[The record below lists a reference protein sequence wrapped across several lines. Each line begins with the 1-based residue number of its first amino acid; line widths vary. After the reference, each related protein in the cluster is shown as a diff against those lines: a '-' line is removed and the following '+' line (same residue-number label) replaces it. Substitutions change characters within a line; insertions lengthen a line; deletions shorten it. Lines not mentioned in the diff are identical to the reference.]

1 MLKKIINPIDKV
13 LNLITMYRL
22 VLYYLIGLIFFAL
35 FLSLLGFLAFSPIE
49 LFFSTIFIITICWL
63 FNRVF
68 AKIFN
73 TITNLESIYISALIL
88 VLIITPANKIEEY
101 MYLSVVSLITVA
113 SKFIIEYKMKHIFN
127 PVAIAIY
134 TASVLTMGSASWW
147 VGTAIMFPV
156 VLLGGLFLV
165 RKLQRFEMV
174 LGFIAAA
181 LMTISFFTFING
193 YDILITLKKTL
204 LDSPVLF
211 FAIVMLTEPLTA
223 PPTNQLRIMYGALV
237 GVLFSPQLKIGMFYT
252 TPELALLIG
261 NIFSYLVSPK
271 EKLMLILEKKE
282 KLANDIYDFVFK
294 NNSQFNFIP
303 GQYLEW
309 TLDVKKQDT
318 RGNRRYF
325 TISSS
330 PTESEIRMGIKF
342 YENSSSFKKSLL
354 NLKAGDKVLAGSLS
368 GDFTIAKSKE
378 KKFVFIAGGIGITPF
393 RSILKY
399 LIDKNIKKDIILLYS
414 NKQKDEIVYIDIFN
428 KAFEKLGIKTYYNL
442 TDLQSIPEDWIGE
455 RGRINAEMIKK
466 LIPDYKDRVF
476 YLSGPH
482 GMITGFEETLES
494 LNVKKIKKD
503 FFPGFV

>member
-22 VLYYLIGLIFFAL
+22 VLYYLIGLIFLAL
-35 FLSLLGFLAFSPIE
+35 FLSLFGFLAFSPTE
-49 LFFSTIFIITICWL
+49 LFLSTIFIVTICWV

-88 VLIITPANKIEEY
+88 ALIITPANKIEEY
-101 MYLSVVSLITVA
+101 IYLMVVSLITVA
-113 SKFIIEYKMKHIFN
+113 SKFIIENKMKHIFN
-127 PVAIAIY
+127 PVAIAVY
-134 TASVLTMGSASWW
+134 VGSLLTMGSASWW
-147 VGTAIMFPV
+147 VGTAIMFPA
-156 VLLGGLFLV
+156 VLLGGLLLV
-165 RKLQRFEMV
+165 RKLQRFKMV
-174 LGFIAAA
+174 LGFIFAA
-181 LMTISFFTFING
+181 LMTISLFTFVNG
-193 YDILITLKKTL
+193 YDILITFKKTL
-204 LDSPVLF
+204 LDSPILF
-211 FAIVMLTEPLTA
+211 FAVVMLTEPLTA
-223 PPTNQLRIMYGALV
+223 PPTNQLRIIYGILV

-271 EKLMLILEKKE
+271 EKLMLILERKE

-294 NNSQFNFIP
+294 NNSPFNFIP

-309 TLDVKKQDT
+309 TLDVKKQDS

-330 PTESEIRMGIKF
+330 PTELDIRIGIKF

-368 GDFTIAKSKE
+368 GDFTVTKSKE
-378 KKFVFIAGGIGITPF
+378 EKFVFIAGGIGITPF

-414 NKQKDEIVYIDIFN
+414 NKLKGEIVYVDIFN
-428 KAFEKLGIKTYYNL
+428 KAYEQLGIKTHYNL
-442 TDLQSIPEDWIGE
+442 TDLQSIPQDWNGE
-455 RGRINAEMIKK
+455 KGRINAEMIKK

-494 LNVKKIKKD
+494 LSVKKIKKD